1 MSTANF
7 TVADH
12 LLWRLKQLGLDKVF
26 QVPGDYVQEFM
37 TALDNFPGIDA
48 VGDVT
53 ELGAGYAAE
62 GYARYR
68 GIGAVSVQYG
78 VGTFS
83 VLNAIAGAY
92 VERNPVVVISA
103 SPSAEN
109 RVDIEETGVLFHH
122 STGDYSADKKV
133 FENVTVASEILS
145 DPASAPEIIDN
156 ALRLAMSEKRPI
168 YLEAWQNVWGAACDK
183 PDGHL
188 VIPRPASNPAMMASL
203 LDKVINR
210 LKEAEKPLVLLGI
223 EITRLGIQREVE
235 SLLCTLNIPYITTTL
250 AKSVLSEA
258 QGLGKELFVGTYAGE
273 ASWPETFDFVS
284 KRDCILALGAIFT
297 DDYLTMLKTQGNELI
312 RVNMGEARI
321 GNCERFS
328 GIDLAQF
335 IDDLT
340 VYIEHYPMQ
349 HRAHCSLPENPYL
362 NSSVHDC
369 DAISYENFFCT
380 YQKQLAQ
387 CQKVR
392 DFNLILGESSSLYM
406 AARLTGIEESRFIS
420 DAAWGSLGHET
431 GCSLGTALADNR
443 RSVVVAGDGGF
454 MMMCQTLS
462 SISHNKLN
470 TAVFVMSNQVYAIEQ
485 SFVDICAFT
494 PAGAFAP
501 FDDLHRWD
509 YKSLANAYFVEYLN
523 VETVADLNGV
533 FATLHENPCK
543 PYLIKVNIDKK
554 DLAPA
559 IQDLAEAITGNKVDD
574 CPCGNSTAQGNN
586 NA

>member
-26 QVPGDYVQEFM
+26 QVPGDYVQDFM

-223 EITRLGIQREVE
+223 EIARLGIQREVE
-235 SLLCTLNIPYITTTL
+235 NLLCNLNIPYTTTTL

-349 HRAHCSLPENPYL
+349 HRALCSVPENPYL
-362 NSSVHDC
+362 NSPVQDC
-369 DAISYENFFCT
+369 DAITYENFFCT

-387 CQKVR
+387 DRK
-392 DFNLILGESSSLYM
+392 
-406 AARLTGIEESRFIS
+406 
-420 DAAWGSLGHET
+420 
-431 GCSLGTALADNR
+431 
-443 RSVVVAGDGGF
+443 SVV
-454 MMMCQTLS
+454 
-462 SISHNKLN
+462 
-470 TAVFVMSNQVYAIEQ
+470 
-485 SFVDICAFT
+485 
-494 PAGAFAP
+494 
-501 FDDLHRWD
+501 
-509 YKSLANAYFVEYLN
+509 
-523 VETVADLNGV
+523 
-533 FATLHENPCK
+533 
-543 PYLIKVNIDKK
+543 
-554 DLAPA
+554 
-559 IQDLAEAITGNKVDD
+559 
-574 CPCGNSTAQGNN
+574 
-586 NA
+586 